1 MMFVDPDARRIFVR
15 REEGAERYL
24 HYDLLIGADGIR
36 SAVRA
41 GLVANHRDFD
51 CSVSDIFAR
60 FKSVHIALPPALA
73 ANTVVVMPQCM
84 PGINSIGLPE
94 TGGKINISMGYLLSK
109 PCDEALRST
118 DATIVATFLQARF
131 KAFELPWDEF
141 ARQWVGQAWSQTGQV
156 HCNFYHS
163 SKLQLLIMGDAA
175 HATSPSIGMGMNTA
189 LADAAALDEL
199 LDAHADA
206 LDQVLPAF
214 SEARVK
220 EGNALT
226 DIAYYAYPLSPAQ
239 GMRVILSQLARGF
252 LSKHLGPSLVA
263 PEPMNEI
270 PLGAK
275 LSDMYAEL
283 TRIGRLPAVRAVND
297 ATRRHHFELHT
308 GMVKVRPSQ
317 LPAVLGAACALA
329 GLAAGV
335 AALMATQ
342 AVSKP
347 LMEPPGDTPLLEVC
361 SDPHKFAASGLHAF
375 EPMLGGSFVCL
386 ITQFLHTLVLEPAGL
401 LSWGLTIGL
410 AIPTSV
416 LWNAEAGRTGASGLV
431 RWPTLLGLLGQF
443 FGISVVFPAL
453 WLPAAWY
460 GKGDG
465 AVSPARAYAS
475 IALVAPF
482 ISLTV
487 ALFALDPTSRAW
499 TVCAGLLGGPA
510 IALLPLLFNIIPA
523 PAVAVAFDEF
533 PSAGAL
539 VAKQAA
545 AGAKALGHAYAFA
558 GVLAFTGY
566 ATNCYLASLSYASLG
581 AARTA
586 LWAEATPAVAFM
598 TIDTGVLFL
607 GLLLHLASTAPAEA
621 VAALAASPLL
631 GPGAACALLLHR
643 RETRQHAEAS
653 AEANKLVTALA
664 GKKQL

>member
-15 REEGAERYL
+15 REDGVERYL
-24 HYDLLIGADGIR
+24 PYDLLIGADGIR

-41 GLVANHRDFD
+41 GLIANHRDFE
-51 CSVSDIFAR
+51 CSVSDIFSR
-60 FKSVHIALPPALA
+60 FKSVHVALPPALA
-73 ANTVVVMPQCM
+73 ANTMVVMPQCL
-84 PGINSIGLPE
+84 PGMNGIGLPE
-94 TGGKINISMGYLLSK
+94 TGGKINISMGYQLST

-118 DATIVATFLQARF
+118 DAAVVAAYLQEKF
-131 KAFELPWDEF
+131 KPSELPWDEF

-156 HCNFYHS
+156 HCSSYHS

-175 HATSPSIGMGMNTA
+175 HATSPAIGMGMNTA

-226 DIAYYAYPLSPAQ
+226 DIAFYANSFSPAQ
-239 GMRVILSQLARGF
+239 GVRVILAQLVRGF

-263 PEPMNEI
+263 PEPMNE
-270 PLGAK
+270 LGMGAK
-275 LSDMYAEL
+275 LSEMYAEL
-283 TRIGRLPAVRAVND
+283 VRIGRLPAVRAVND
-297 ATRRHHFELHT
+297 AARRRHFELRT
-308 GMVKVRPSQ
+308 GMVKARPSR
-317 LPAVLGAACALA
+317 LPAALGAASALA

-347 LMEPPGDTPLLEVC
+347 LMEPAGGMPLLEVC
-361 SDPHKFAASGLHAF
+361 GDPHKFAASGLHAF

-386 ITQFLHTLVLEPAGL
+386 ITQFLHALVLEPAGL

-410 AIPTSV
+410 ALPVSV

-443 FGISVVFPAL
+443 LGISVVFPAL

-475 IALVAPF
+475 IALAAPF

-487 ALFALDPTSRAW
+487 ALFTLDPTSRAW

-510 IALLPLLFNIIPA
+510 IALLPLLLNLVPA

-545 AGAKALGHAYAFA
+545 AGAKALGHAYALA
-558 GVLAFTGY
+558 GVLAFMGY
-566 ATNCYLASLSYASLG
+566 AANVYLASLSYTSLG
-581 AARTA
+581 AACTA

-598 TIDTGVLFL
+598 TIDAGVLFL

-621 VAALAASPLL
+621 VAALAASLLL

-643 RETRQHAEAS
+643 RETHQHAEAS
-653 AEANKLVTALA
+653 AEAKMVAALA